1 MVASHFNDYNAFDL
15 THDDM
20 LTCSMGKLI
29 PCELLE
35 VVPGDVFKW
44 QDDVL
49 VRLQPM
55 LAPLMHRINV
65 YVHYWY
71 VPKRILQD
79 DFEKYYTGGRDGQDS
94 TQAPYITSPSGGF
107 TVGSLADYFGFQTGV
122 AGLKVSAFPFRAY
135 AKIYNDWYRDQNLI
149 SEVAIDYGNGSD
161 TTTSTSILNRAW
173 GHGYFEDALP
183 WTQRGPTV
191 NMPSLGSI
199 PVYGDGKALG
209 LTNATNASGYYA
221 LVGGTNASSN
231 SAISYTGFTTGTHAV
246 GASLS
251 HGSATGSQGFGVID
265 KQTAGNVGVT
275 SGIYADG
282 ASAAAIPVPE
292 VRQAFQTQVLFEIMA
307 RSGARFTETLSAL
320 FNVRISDSTV
330 QRPLFLG
337 GGKVGVS
344 IGEILQTSSTD
355 STSPQGNMAGRG
367 ISAQRTPV
375 WKKSFEEPGVI
386 IGILNIRPKAVYA
399 QGISRSWT
407 RWTRFDEYLPPF
419 AHLGMQGILNKE
431 IFAQG
436 PSVVDSNGDVVDE
449 QVFGYTPMYDELR
462 HIPSRVHGEFR
473 SSLDYWSLWRK
484 FTNLPQLNQTFIE
497 CDPDNR
503 IWAVPTGDHFL
514 VQIVHHVSA
523 LRRLPKFGTP
533 GLIDHH

>member
-20 LTCSMGKLI
+20 LTCGMGKLVPI
-29 PCELLE
+29 ECMEI
-35 VVPGDVFKW
+35 VPGDVFKW

-65 YVHYWY
+65 YVHYWF

-79 DFEKYYTGGRDGQDS
+79 DFEKYYTGGRDGRDT
-94 TQAPYITSPSGGF
+94 TQAPYITAPSGGF
-107 TVGSLADYFGFQTGV
+107 AVGSLADYFGFPTGV
-122 AGLKVSAFPFRAY
+122 AGYKVSAFPFRAY
-135 AKIYNDWYRDQNLI
+135 TKIYNEWYRDQNLI

-161 TTTSTSILNRAW
+161 TTTNTSLLKRAW
-173 GHGYFEDALP
+173 GHGYFEDSLP
-183 WTQRGPTV
+183 WTQRGPVV
-191 NMPSLGSI
+191 NMPSLGNI
-199 PVYGDGKALG
+199 PVKGTGMALG
-209 LTNATNASGYYA
+209 LTNGLGNTGLTSIVSGDIQVLEARRDSY
-221 LVGGTNASSN
+221 GT
-231 SAISYTGFTTGTHAV
+231 AV
-246 GASLS
+246 GTTYGAGFIAGNKS
-251 HGSATGSQGFGVID
+251 FGVTTD
-265 KQTAGNVGVT
+265 STK
-275 SGIYADG
+275 SGIVAD
-282 ASAAAIPVPE
+282 ASSAAAIPVPE

-337 GGKVGVS
+337 GGKVPVS
-344 IGEILQTSSTD
+344 IGEVLQTSSTD
-355 STSPQGNMAGRG
+355 STSPQGNLAGRG
-367 ISAQRTPV
+367 ISAQRVPV
-375 WKKSFEEPGVI
+375 WKKSFEEPGVL

-399 QGISRSWT
+399 QGLSRSWT

-431 IFAQG
+431 LYCQG
-436 PSVVDSNGDVVDE
+436 PSVVDANGDVVDE
-449 QVFGYTPMYDELR
+449 QVFGYTPIYDELR
-462 HIPSRVHGEFR
+462 HIPSRVHADFKGTM
-473 SSLDYWSLWRK
+473 DYWSLWRK
-484 FTNLPQLNQTFIE
+484 FNSLPQLNQTFIE

-503 IWAVPTGDHFL
+503 IWSVPTGDHFM
-514 VQIVHHVSA
+514 VQIVHHVAA
-523 LRRLPKFGTP
+523 LRRLPKYGTP

>member
-20 LTCSMGKLI
+20 LTCGMGNLVPI
-29 PCELLE
+29 ECMEI
-35 VVPGDVFKW
+35 VPGDVFKW

-65 YVHYWY
+65 YVHYWF

-79 DFEKYYTGGRDGQDS
+79 DFEKYYTGGRDGRDT
-94 TQAPYITSPSGGF
+94 TQAPYITAPSGGF
-107 TVGSLADYFGFQTGV
+107 AVGSLADYFGFPTGV
-122 AGLKVSAFPFRAY
+122 AGYKVSAFPFRAY
-135 AKIYNDWYRDQNLI
+135 TKIYNEWYRDQNLI

-161 TTTSTSILNRAW
+161 TTTNTSLLKRAW
-173 GHGYFEDALP
+173 GHGYFEDSLP
-183 WTQRGPTV
+183 WTQRGPVV
-191 NMPSLGSI
+191 NMPSIGNSAPVVFDSGS
-199 PVYGDGKALG
+199 
-209 LTNATNASGYYA
+209 T
-221 LVGGTNASSN
+221 SSN
-231 SAISYTGFTTGTHAV
+231 PVSQLGIYNVGTTPGQNKAGLAGLMNGANGLQSTSSNPNPGTYPFGISANAD
-246 GASLS
+246 L
-251 HGSATGSQGFGVID
+251 SATS
-265 KQTAGNVGVT
+265 
-275 SGIYADG
+275 
-282 ASAAAIPVPE
+282 AIPVPE

-337 GGKVGVS
+337 GGKVPVS
-344 IGEILQTSSTD
+344 IGEVLQTSSTD
-355 STSPQGNMAGRG
+355 STSPQGNLAGRG
-367 ISAQRTPV
+367 ISAQRVPA

-399 QGISRSWT
+399 QGLSRSWT

-431 IFAQG
+431 LYCQG
-436 PSVVDSNGDVVDE
+436 PSVVDASGDVVDE
-449 QVFGYTPMYDELR
+449 QVFGYTPIYDELR
-462 HIPSRVHGEFR
+462 HIPSRVHGDFKGTM
-473 SSLDYWSLWRK
+473 DYWSLWRK
-484 FTNLPQLNQTFIE
+484 FNSLPQLNQTFIE

-503 IWAVPTGDHFL
+503 IWSVPTGDHFM